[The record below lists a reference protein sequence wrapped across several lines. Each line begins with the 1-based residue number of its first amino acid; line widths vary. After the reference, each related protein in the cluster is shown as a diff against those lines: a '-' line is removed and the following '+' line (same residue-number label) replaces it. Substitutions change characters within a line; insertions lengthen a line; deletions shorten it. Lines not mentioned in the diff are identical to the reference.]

1 MPADSLHHDRA
12 VRVDA
17 AERPAGSHCQFNDAF
32 AGPTGATREG
42 RVTTAMT
49 LLLVNIGRLASGRL
63 DAPTIDGDAIV
74 VRDGR
79 ISAIGHTSHVD
90 TAGADVIVDCR
101 GTTVMP
107 GLIDSHCHVVL
118 GDYTPRQKTVDF
130 LDSYVHG
137 GITSVVSAG
146 EGVHAPGRPHDPV
159 ASKALAIAAA
169 KCFAGFRPNG
179 MKINAGSVVLEPG
192 LTDDD
197 FAEMARHGV
206 RHAKYGFGGYA
217 HPRDGEPEIR
227 GAQKHGLTVMSH
239 SGGNS
244 IPGSSPITHDIL
256 LRLRPDVCGH
266 VNGGTTSLDE
276 AGLARIIRETDMGLQ
291 IVQAGN
297 LRSALY
303 IVGLAREAGALHR
316 VCLASDTPTGTGV
329 MPMGVL
335 KTVCEISSLGD
346 LAPEVVI
353 ALATGNNA
361 RAFRLDTG
369 TIAVGQPADLVVC
382 DAPAASAA
390 ADALTA
396 IARGDIPG
404 ISCVIIDGEVRVGR
418 SRNTPLAQRLASMTG
433 VGLSSTGH

>member
-1 MPADSLHHDRA
+1 M
-12 VRVDA
+12 
-17 AERPAGSHCQFNDAF
+17 
-32 AGPTGATREG
+32 ATLG
-42 RVTTAMT
+42 I
-49 LLLVNIGRLASGRL
+49 VNIGALATGVLATPRGDVESLLVEGDRIAAMGPAGRTG
-63 DAPTIDGDAIV
+63 AA
-74 VRDGR
+74 
-79 ISAIGHTSHVD
+79 S
-90 TAGADVIVDCR
+90 ADVVIDCR

-159 ASKALAIAAA
+159 ASKAIAIAAA
-169 KCFAGFRPNG
+169 KCFEGFHPNG
-179 MKINAGSVVLEPG
+179 MKVNAGSVVLEPG

-217 HPRDGEPEIR
+217 HPRDGEPEVR
-227 GAQKHGLTVMSH
+227 RAQKHGLCVMSH

-244 IPGSSPITHDIL
+244 IPGSSPITHDVL
-256 LRLRPDVCGH
+256 LHLRPDVCGH

-276 AGLARIIRETDMGLQ
+276 AGLKAIVAETAMALQ

-297 LRSALY
+297 LRSALF
-303 IVGLAREAGALHR
+303 IVNIAREAGVLDR
-316 VCLASDTPTGTGV
+316 VCVASDTPTGTGV

-335 KTVCEISSLGD
+335 KSVCELASLGD

-361 RAFRLDTG
+361 RAFRLAPTIG
-369 TIAVGQPADLVVC
+369 TLAVGAPADLVVC
-382 DAPAASAA
+382 DAPAASLAP
-390 ADALTA
+390 DALSA

-404 ISCVIIDGEVRVGR
+404 ISAVVIDGTVRVGR
-418 SRNTPLAQRLASMTG
+418 SRNTPLAKRLATITG
-433 VGLSSTGH
+433 ATVTGGGH

>member
-1 MPADSLHHDRA
+1 MP
-12 VRVDA
+12 
-17 AERPAGSHCQFNDAF
+17 
-32 AGPTGATREG
+32 
-42 RVTTAMT
+42 T
-49 LLLVNIGRLASGRL
+49 LGLVNIGALATGDLAAPRQEAEAILIEGDRLA
-63 DAPTIDGDAIV
+63 AVGDA
-74 VRDGR
+74 GR
-79 ISAIGHTSHVD
+79 TGAAH
-90 TAGADVIVDCR
+90 ADVVIDCR

-146 EGVHAPGRPHDPV
+146 EGVHAPGRPHDAA

-169 KCFAGFRPNG
+169 KCFEHFHPNG
-179 MKINAGSVVLEPG
+179 MKVNAGSVVLEPG
-192 LTDDD
+192 LDDAD

-217 HPRDGEPEIR
+217 HPRDGEPEVR
-227 GAQKHGLTVMSH
+227 RAQKHGLCVMSH

-244 IPGSSPITHDIL
+244 IPGSSPISHEVL
-256 LRLRPDVCGH
+256 LHLRPDVCGH

-276 AGLARIIRETDMGLQ
+276 DGLRTIVRETTMALQ

-297 LRSALY
+297 LRSALF
-303 IVGLAREAGALHR
+303 ILRLAREAGVLGR
-316 VCLASDTPTGTGV
+316 VCVASDTPTGTGV

-335 KTVCEISSLGD
+335 KSVCELSSLGD
-346 LAPEVVI
+346 LPPETAI

-361 RAFRLDTG
+361 RAFRLTTG
-369 TIAVGQPADLVVC
+369 TLAVGQPADLVVC
-382 DAPAASAA
+382 DAPAASMA
-390 ADALTA
+390 ADALSA

-404 ISCVIIDGEVRVGR
+404 ISAIVIDGELRVSR
-418 SRNTPLAQRLASMTG
+418 SRNTPLAKRLATITG
-433 VGLSSTGH
+433 AAVAGAGH

>member
-1 MPADSLHHDRA
+1 MASL
-12 VRVDA
+12 
-17 AERPAGSHCQFNDAF
+17 G
-32 AGPTGATREG
+32 
-42 RVTTAMT
+42 
-49 LLLVNIGRLASGRL
+49 LVNIGALATGVLAAPRLA
-63 DAPTIDGDAIV
+63 AETILIEH
-74 VRDGR
+74 GR
-79 ISAIGHTSHVD
+79 IAALGAAAATG
-90 TAGADVIVDCR
+90 AAAADVVVDCR
-101 GTTVMP
+101 GTTVIP

-146 EGVHAPGRPHDPV
+146 EGVHAPGRPHDAV

-169 KCFAGFRPNG
+169 KCFEHFHPNG
-179 MKINAGSVVLEPG
+179 MKVNAGSVVLEPG
-192 LTDDD
+192 LGDAD

-217 HPRDGEPEIR
+217 DPKDGEPEVR
-227 GAQKHGLTVMSH
+227 CAQKHGLCVMSH

-244 IPGSSPITHDIL
+244 IPGSSPISHEVL
-256 LRLRPDVCGH
+256 LHLRPDVCGH

-276 AGLARIIRETDMGLQ
+276 AGLDALIRQTDMTLQ

-303 IVGLAREAGALHR
+303 ILKRARDEGALGR
-316 VCLASDTPTGTGV
+316 VCVGSDTPTGTGV

-335 KTVCEISSLGD
+335 KSVCELASLGD
-346 LAPEVVI
+346 LPPAEAI

-361 RAFRLDTG
+361 RAFRLTPATG
-369 TIAVGQPADLVVC
+369 TIAVGAPADLVVC
-382 DAPAASAA
+382 DAPAASLAK
-390 ADALTA
+390 DALGA

-404 ISCVIIDGEVRVGR
+404 ISCVVIDGEVRVGR
-418 SRNTPLAQRLASMTG
+418 SRNTPLAKRLAGVTG
-433 VGLSSTGH
+433 AAVAGAGH

>member
-1 MPADSLHHDRA
+1 M
-12 VRVDA
+12 
-17 AERPAGSHCQFNDAF
+17 G
-32 AGPTGATREG
+32 
-42 RVTTAMT
+42 T
-49 LLLVNIGRLASGRL
+49 LGLVNIGRIASGRL
-63 DAPTIDGDAIV
+63 EAPVLEADALLA
-74 VRDGR
+74 RDGR
-79 ISAIGHTSHVD
+79 IAAVGSAREIGA
-90 TAGADVIVDCR
+90 AGADVVVDCR

-137 GITSVVSAG
+137 GISTVVSAG

-159 ASKALAIAAA
+159 ASKAIAIAAA

-179 MKINAGSVVLEPG
+179 MKVNAGSVVLEPG
-192 LTDDD
+192 LTDAD

-217 HPRDGEPEIR
+217 HPLDGEPEIR
-227 GAQKHGLTVMSH
+227 SAQKHGLTVMSH

-244 IPGSSPITHDIL
+244 IPGSSPITHDVL

-266 VNGGTTSLDE
+266 VNGGTTSLDDD
-276 AGLARIIRETDMGLQ
+276 GLARIIRETDMTLQ

-297 LRSALY
+297 LRSALL
-303 IVGLAREAGALHR
+303 IVRRAREAGVLHR

-335 KTVCEISSLGD
+335 KTVCEISSLGE
-346 LAPEVVI
+346 LAPEAAI

-361 RAFRLDTG
+361 RGFRLDTG

-390 ADALTA
+390 DDALAA

-418 SRNTPLAQRLASMTG
+418 SRNTPLAKRLAAIAGTVPPG
-433 VGLSSTGH
+433 AGH

>member
-1 MPADSLHHDRA
+1 M
-12 VRVDA
+12 
-17 AERPAGSHCQFNDAF
+17 
-32 AGPTGATREG
+32 
-42 RVTTAMT
+42 TTLAM
-49 LLLVNIGRLASGRL
+49 VNIGSMASGRL
-63 DAPTIDGDAIV
+63 DAPRIEADALV

-79 ISAIGHTSHVD
+79 IAALGR
-90 TAGADVIVDCR
+90 AADVDVMADVVIDCR
-101 GTTVMP
+101 GTTVLP

-159 ASKALAIAAA
+159 AAKALAIAAA
-169 KCFAGFRPNG
+169 KCFANFHPNG
-179 MKINAGSVVLEPG
+179 MKVNAGSVILEPG
-192 LTDDD
+192 LTEGD

-227 GAQKHGLTVMSH
+227 AAQSHGLTVMSH

-244 IPGSSPITHDIL
+244 IPGSSPISSEVL
-256 LRLRPDVCGH
+256 LALRPDVCGH

-276 AGLARIIRETDMGLQ
+276 AGLARIIRETDMALQ

-303 IVGLAREAGALHR
+303 IVRLAREAGALHR

-335 KTVCEISSLGD
+335 KTVCEISSLAE
-346 LAPEVVI
+346 LPAEVTI

-361 RAFRLDTG
+361 RAFRLGGAG

-390 ADALTA
+390 DDAFSA

-404 ISCVIIDGEVRVGR
+404 ISCVVIDGDVRVGR
-418 SRNTPLAQRLASMTG
+418 SRNTPLAKRLAAITG
-433 VGLSSTGH
+433 TNVAGGGH

>member
-1 MPADSLHHDRA
+1 MP
-12 VRVDA
+12 
-17 AERPAGSHCQFNDAF
+17 
-32 AGPTGATREG
+32 
-42 RVTTAMT
+42 T
-49 LLLVNIGRLASGRL
+49 LGLVNIGVVATGVLAAPRLEAE
-63 DAPTIDGDAIV
+63 AIFV
-74 VRDGR
+74 EGER
-79 ISAIGHTSHVD
+79 ISAIGAASKI
-90 TAGADVIVDCR
+90 GADRADVVVDCL
-101 GTTVMP
+101 GTTVIP

-146 EGVHAPGRPHDPV
+146 EGVHAPGRPHDGA

-169 KCFAGFRPNG
+169 KCFEHFHPNG
-179 MKINAGSVVLEPG
+179 MKVNAGSVVLEPG

-217 HPRDGEPEIR
+217 QPKDGELEVR
-227 GAQKHGLTVMSH
+227 RAQKHGMCVMSH
-239 SGGNS
+239 SGGSS
-244 IPGSSPITHDIL
+244 IPGSSPINHEVL
-256 LRLRPDVCGH
+256 LHLKPDVCGH

-276 AGLARIIRETDMGLQ
+276 AGIDRIIAESTMALQ

-303 IVGLAREAGALHR
+303 IVKRARAADALAR
-316 VCLASDTPTGTGV
+316 VCIASDTPTGTGV
-329 MPMGVL
+329 MPLGVM
-335 KTVCEISSLGD
+335 KSVCEVASLGE
-346 LAPEVVI
+346 LAPEQVI

-361 RAFRLDTG
+361 RAFRLARGLG
-369 TIAVGQPADLVVC
+369 TLAVGAPADLVVC
-382 DAPAASAA
+382 DAPSASLA

-404 ISCVIIDGEVRVGR
+404 ISCVVIDGQVRVGR
-418 SRNTPLAQRLASMTG
+418 SRNTPMAKRLATFTG
-433 VGLSSTGH
+433 VTVAGAGH

>member
-1 MPADSLHHDRA
+1 
-12 VRVDA
+12 V
-17 AERPAGSHCQFNDAF
+17 
-32 AGPTGATREG
+32 ATLG
-42 RVTTAMT
+42 
-49 LLLVNIGRLASGRL
+49 LVNIGAVATGVLSAPRLEAEAILVERGLIAAVGAASR
-63 DAPTIDGDAIV
+63 
-74 VRDGR
+74 
-79 ISAIGHTSHVD
+79 
-90 TAGADVIVDCR
+90 TAAAAADVVVDCQ
-101 GTTVMP
+101 GTTVIP

-169 KCFAGFRPNG
+169 KCFANFHPNG
-179 MKINAGSVVLEPG
+179 MKVNAGSVVLEPG

-217 HPRDGEPEIR
+217 HPRDGEPDVR
-227 GAQKHGLTVMSH
+227 RAQKHGLCVMSH

-244 IPGSSPITHDIL
+244 IPGSSPISHDVL
-256 LRLRPDVCGH
+256 LHLRPDVCGH

-276 AGLARIIRETDMGLQ
+276 DGLATIIRETDMALQ

-303 IVGLAREAGALHR
+303 IVKLAREAGALER

-329 MPMGVL
+329 MPMGVI
-335 KTVCEISSLGD
+335 KTVCEIASLGD
-346 LAPEVVI
+346 VPPDVAL

-361 RAFRLDTG
+361 RAFRVTGG

-382 DAPAASAA
+382 DAPAASLA
-390 ADALTA
+390 ADAFSA

-404 ISCVIIDGEVRVGR
+404 ISAVVIDGVVRVGR
-418 SRNTPLAQRLASMTG
+418 SRNTPLAKRLAAITG
-433 VGLSSTGH
+433 APVVGGGH